1 MLSLLLGVLLVIA
14 VVFLRIVC
22 KLRLVVP
29 LLLAIA
35 FQTILRPWYQA
46 HIAFGTAFF
55 LLTLLI
61 IAFSW
66 LITLRGIVLDAI
78 EERTAN
84 RIAVERFI
92 ERVRLARANGETAV
106 NTDGLW

>member
-46 HIAFGTAFF
+46 HIALGTAFF
-55 LLTLLI
+55 LPLSMSSRRHL
-61 IAFSW
+61 FSDAG
-66 LITLRGIVLDAI
+66 ITFFFDP
-78 EERTAN
+78 
-84 RIAVERFI
+84 
-92 ERVRLARANGETAV
+92 
-106 NTDGLW
+106 